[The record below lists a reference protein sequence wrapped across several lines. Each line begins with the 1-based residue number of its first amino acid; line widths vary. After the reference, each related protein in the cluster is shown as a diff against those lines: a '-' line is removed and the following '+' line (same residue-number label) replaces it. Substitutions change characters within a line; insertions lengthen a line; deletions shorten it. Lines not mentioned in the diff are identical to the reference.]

1 MSQSRIRSF
10 FSAVGEDDYAAQM
23 QRERDEHAI
32 AQEALLVQQA
42 TLRARHRRAR
52 EEGERRGP
60 GRPRKRPAASIAIT
74 NSNNCSITAGDIIV
88 IDSSNEPASS
98 SSSSCSSSSPSSCT
112 AAAAAATTAAAI
124 TTAATTAA
132 AAVATRSRT
141 DWLAKPDLFAQIH
154 AAVQLHQSYQQ
165 AVTALQRDE
174 KTAGLFAS
182 VRESTVRG
190 WYDNRSFSVK
200 PSVQQRVDGH
210 AVQRSG
216 RPPVMTQHPEVEAYV
231 INALTSVR
239 DASGAVNSTT
249 IASFFRWLHG

>member
-1 MSQSRIRSF
+1 MALCVDLTLFHSSYIMSQSRIRSF

-98 SSSSCSSSSPSSCT
+98 SSSSSSCSSSSSPSSCT
-112 AAAAAATTAAAI
+112 AAAATATTAAAI

-182 VRESTVRG
+182 LRESTVRG
-190 WYDNRSFSVK
+190 W
-200 PSVQQRVDGH
+200 
-210 AVQRSG
+210 
-216 RPPVMTQHPEVEAYV
+216 
-231 INALTSVR
+231 
-239 DASGAVNSTT
+239 
-249 IASFFRWLHG
+249 